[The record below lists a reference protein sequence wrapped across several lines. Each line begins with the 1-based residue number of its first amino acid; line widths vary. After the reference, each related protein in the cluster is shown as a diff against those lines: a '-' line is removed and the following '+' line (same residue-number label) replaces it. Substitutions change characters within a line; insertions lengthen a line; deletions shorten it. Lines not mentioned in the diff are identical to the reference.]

1 MNRDKVLLEAILREI
16 KILPEFL
23 TDSSL
28 EDFLKSEIKQ
38 RAVCMTLLNIGEL
51 IKNISEQTKLNNLDI
66 PWKDVARLRDLTA
79 HQYQSLNMKRV
90 FITASKFVPGLKEKI
105 KRILSEL

>member
-1 MNRDKVLLEAILREI
+1 MSRDKVLLKAILRETD
-16 KILPEFL
+16 ILLEFS
-23 TDSSL
+23 TETSM

-51 IKNISEQTKLNNLDI
+51 IKSISEQTKVENNDI
-66 PWKDVARLRDLTA
+66 PWKDIARLRDLTA

-90 FITASKFVPGLKEKI
+90 FITATKFTPVLKENITKI
-105 KRILSEL
+105 LNKL